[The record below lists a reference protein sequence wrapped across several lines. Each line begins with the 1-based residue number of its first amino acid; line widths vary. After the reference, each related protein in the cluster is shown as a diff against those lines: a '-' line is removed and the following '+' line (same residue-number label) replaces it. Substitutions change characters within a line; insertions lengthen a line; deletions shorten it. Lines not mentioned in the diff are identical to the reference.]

1 MARQLGAEHPK
12 TRSADVSLMKA
23 SCQQGKLRKAYRLWL
38 KKAKHTGLVHNSGLL
53 FEPKLSNEML

>member
-1 MARQLGAEHPK
+1 M
-12 TRSADVSLMKA
+12 SLMKA